1 MARTSAW
8 RIITPVTIQSKMSL
22 ETMLCAELT
31 IILVFLLTVR
41 E

>member
-1 MARTSAW
+1 MAKTSAL
-8 RIITPVTIQSKMSL
+8 RIITPVIIQLKMSL

-31 IILVFLLTVR
+31 IILVFLLTFM